1 MNKLLLNL
9 FALLLLPPGMAFG
22 QKKPVVAPNPDA
34 DAVVHYTLGERSVH
48 NEYLDGPPYHL
59 TELQNSD
66 TDTEV
71 IAQLIEQHYHG
82 DLVDAVRKVLGMLKG
97 TYGLAVVSA
106 ICAAAQTENKWPA
119 VQCSLTDLAV
129 TPISPPQI
137 PPTAPEK
144 K

>member
-22 QKKPVVAPNPDA
+22 QKPVAAPNPDTI
-34 DAVVHYTLGERSVH
+34 VHYTLGDRGP
-48 NEYLDGPPYHL
+48 NGPPYHL
-59 TELQNSD
+59 TELQN
-66 TDTEV
+66 
-71 IAQLIEQHYHG
+71 ARL
-82 DLVDAVRKVLGMLKG
+82 DAARQEIFRWQDKMNEALEKF
-97 TYGLAVVSA
+97 SA

>member
-59 TELQNSD
+59 TELQN
-66 TDTEV
+66 
-71 IAQLIEQHYHG
+71 ARL
-82 DLVDAVRKVLGMLKG
+82 DAARQEIFRWQDKMNEALEKF
-97 TYGLAVVSA
+97 SA